1 MDMYATSGVQG
12 DMPIDRVLDAEKRVE
27 CKDETQGNSATLRN
41 NLEDISRNL
50 NESRVDSHKD
60 ARSRKKQEIV
70 EDLKCRLQSKL
81 YQMPTY
87 SPTLQHPRRSSISP
101 RSRIHCQAPN
111 GSDNF

>member
-1 MDMYATSGVQG
+1 
-12 DMPIDRVLDAEKRVE
+12 MPIDRVLDAEKRVE

-70 EDLKCRLQSKL
+70 EDLKCR
-81 YQMPTY
+81 Y
-87 SPTLQHPRRSSISP
+87 SGVYNRNSIKCQH
-101 RSRIHCQAPN
+101 IHRHYNIPVEVLLARDR
-111 GSDNF
+111 G